1 MPRYGSKYISDP
13 DEKIVSQAQL
23 FINNKNEPNVF
34 PRITTNVE
42 DFRSLLSSEKLLGTD
57 FEFSTKKIAGK
68 EYYSPTIISVSSPDL
83 TVGLRYSEEL
93 ARECV
98 RYIERGGRF
107 VAHSGLGADKP
118 VLEGPLGIE
127 TPLEAWEDSMVV
139 HYYANQAL
147 TKTTSKEVSDDAGAL
162 GYMGLWTAA
171 SLVTDLPAWKSCTGF
186 TCYSSGRVC
195 PTHRPI
201 EYCAVDS
208 WAGLMIY
215 LKQWEKLKS
224 FNFSF
229 DFYRSKMALGEICT
243 RMQNT
248 GLRVDRKYLKELEVT
263 FEEKKES
270 LFNYRLKPKTLKIRK
285 ELDRLQLPTDLSL
298 AELKEIQEKLND
310 VTIDEDDFVREY
322 VDFNPRSSTQIL
334 DYFNKNGIDLKK
346 TDKKAV
352 EKVLERLAVEAGYE
366 SIHDYAGQEQLSDV
380 ALNLYNVWL
389 LKSEGKG
396 TDPWFADKYFNWG
409 QEDVLHPRWLST
421 GASSA
426 RLASSGPNVTNIPRV
441 GFGELIRKAI
451 IPHDPINNELYKA
464 DKSQLELRKVLH
476 CAGVSPDALGADA
489 FTWLV
494 EQSGDDFFKAAKE
507 FDVTKYTESPK
518 DAARDIAKKFG
529 HSNSYLIG
537 IDIIPY
543 NKLDSP
549 NVKKKI
555 EAGLLVVYR
564 KKYIPWLE
572 KDWEYCGGIVAFTG
586 VKLAETAYK
595 IVTPETIKKALHMQ
609 EEVYFKNDRWGV
621 RKWHMKVLEF
631 IESHGYV
638 QHSCGSFLELFGSPR
653 ENAKVAAGYIGQG
666 ESAHYMQELMLNY
679 RALGIYP
686 LLQVHDELVFE
697 RPRGSSD
704 EEVKEFFR
712 PMRSPSKLFD
722 GFSAPIEI
730 KRGPNWKDLKLV
742 GKI

>member
-1 MPRYGSKYISDP
+1 MPKYGSKYISDP
-13 DEKIVSQAQL
+13 DEKIVSQSQL

-57 FEFSTKKIAGK
+57 FEFGTKKIAGK

-171 SLVTDLPAWKSCTGF
+171 SLVTDLPNWKRCTGL

-195 PTHRPI
+195 SVHKPI

-208 WAGLMIY
+208 WAGLIIY

-451 IPHDPINNELYKA
+451 IPHDPVNNEMYKA

-476 CAGVSPDALGADA
+476 CAGVSPDALGEDA

-507 FDVTKYTESPK
+507 FDPAKYAKTPR

-529 HSNSYLIG
+529 HANSYLIG

-543 NKLDSP
+543 DRVDSP
-549 NVKKKI
+549 DVKRKI

-586 VKLAETAYK
+586 KKLAETAYK
-595 IVTPETIKKALHMQ
+595 ITTPETIKKALYMQ
-609 EEVYFKNDRWGV
+609 EQVYFKNFPFV
-621 RKWHMKVLEF
+621 RKWQMKVLEF

-697 RPRGSSD
+697 RPRGASD